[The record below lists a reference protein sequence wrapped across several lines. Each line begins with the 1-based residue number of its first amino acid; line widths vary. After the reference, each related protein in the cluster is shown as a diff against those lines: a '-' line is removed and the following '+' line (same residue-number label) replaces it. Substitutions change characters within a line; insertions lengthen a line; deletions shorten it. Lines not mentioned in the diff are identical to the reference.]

1 MALISAFSG
10 FLKPKTKISIIQKK
24 RKMGIMIF
32 EPVIVI
38 NLHLGVSFGENVDIF
53 SVITVIHNWILTI
66 SKIIYTHR

>member
-1 MALISAFSG
+1 
-10 FLKPKTKISIIQKK
+10 
-24 RKMGIMIF
+24 MGIMIF

-53 SVITVIHNWILTI
+53 SVITVIHNWVLTI